1 MKNEQILKLDEALQA
16 FDFGGEVA
24 GAVRYGS
31 GHVNDTFA
39 VYIQKED
46 GSPLRFILQRINTKV
61 FKDPNALM
69 ENIVGVTEY
78 LKQMKMQDP
87 AIPADKI
94 LSVLKTKTGESFF
107 KDSDGEA
114 WRVYNF
120 IEDTIC
126 LQSVE
131 KPEQFYNAAKS
142 FGLFI
147 RQLEGY
153 PAKTLHETIRKFHD
167 TRDRF
172 ANFKDAVKA
181 DKLSRAQNVHAEID
195 FVLQR
200 ESDCSYLMDL
210 LEEGKLPL
218 RVTHNDTKLNN
229 ILLNPE
235 TGEGECIIDL
245 DTIMPGLAL
254 NDFGD
259 SIRFGANAA
268 SEDETDLGKVV
279 LNLELFE
286 AYTRGYLSVAGDV
299 LSPLEI
305 ECLPWGAKLM
315 TLECGM
321 RFLTDYLD
329 GDVYFKIH
337 RENHNLDRCRT
348 QFKLVTEMESHFH
361 EMQEIVQK
369 YNKA

>member
-1 MKNEQILKLDEALQA
+1 MDNKQDLKLDEALQG

-39 VYIQKED
+39 VYVQKPD
-46 GSPLRFILQRINTKV
+46 GSPRRFILQKINTRV
-61 FKDPNALM
+61 FKDPQALM
-69 ENIVGVTEY
+69 ENIVGVTDY
-78 LKQMKMQDP
+78 LKQIKLKDP
-87 AIPADKI
+87 AFPKEKI
-94 LSVLKTKTGESFF
+94 LYVLRTKQGEAFFRDSVG
-107 KDSDGEA
+107 GA

-131 KPEQFYNAAKS
+131 KPEQFYSAAKS
-142 FGLFI
+142 FGLFL
-147 RQLEGY
+147 RELEGY
-153 PAKTLHETIRKFHD
+153 PAETLHETILKFHD
-167 TRDRF
+167 TRSRF
-172 ANFKDAVKA
+172 KNFKAALEA
-181 DKLSRAQNVHAEID
+181 DTQARAKKVRDEID
-195 FVLQR
+195 FVLKR
-200 ESDCSYLMDL
+200 EADCGYLMEL
-210 LEEGKLPL
+210 LEAGKLPL

-229 ILLNPE
+229 ILLNPQ

-268 SEDETDLGKVV
+268 AEDETDLNKVV
-279 LNLELFE
+279 LDLELFE

-299 LSPLEI
+299 LTPAEL

-321 RFLTDYLD
+321 RFLTDYLE

-348 QFKLVTEMESHFH
+348 QFKLVSEIEKHFG
-361 EMQEIVQK
+361 EMQRIVQK
-369 YNKA
+369 FQKN